1 MLARRNLM
9 KNAGMAAILTTGVA
23 PAVHAQA
30 AIDINMED
38 PFSKK
43 SAPEGS
49 SAAPVTGVSP

>member
-9 KNAGMAAILTTGVA
+9 KNAGMASVLATGFA
-23 PAVHAQA
+23 PAIHAQA

-43 SAPEGS
+43 SALEGS
-49 SAAPVTGVSP
+49 SAAPATGVSP